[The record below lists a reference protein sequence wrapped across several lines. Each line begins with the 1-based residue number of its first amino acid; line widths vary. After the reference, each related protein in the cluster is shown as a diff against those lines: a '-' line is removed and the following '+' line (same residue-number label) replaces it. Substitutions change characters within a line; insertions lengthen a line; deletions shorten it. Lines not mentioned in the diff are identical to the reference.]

1 MGFLDRLFGKKQGT
15 AIAIEDKTVECPH
28 GALAPHW
35 DSTADFGKHDLIA
48 FYICEA
54 CGTKLGCE
62 EGDAAMTK
70 AAGTVKVDMSMR
82 KTVQD
87 AADAADAAEAEKE
100 QP

>member
-1 MGFLDRLFGKKQGT
+1 MGFLDRLFGKKQET
-15 AIAIEDKTVECPH
+15 AIAIEDKPVKCPH

-35 DSTADFGKHDLIA
+35 DSTADFGKRDLIA

-54 CGTKLGCE
+54 CGTKFGRE
-62 EGDAAMTK
+62 EGEAAMTK
-70 AAGTVKVDMSMR
+70 AAGTVKIDMSMR

-87 AADAADAAEAEKE
+87 AADAAEAEKE

>member
-54 CGTKLGCE
+54 CGTKLGRE
-62 EGDAAMTK
+62 EGDAAMTT

-87 AADAADAAEAEKE
+87 AADAAEAEKE